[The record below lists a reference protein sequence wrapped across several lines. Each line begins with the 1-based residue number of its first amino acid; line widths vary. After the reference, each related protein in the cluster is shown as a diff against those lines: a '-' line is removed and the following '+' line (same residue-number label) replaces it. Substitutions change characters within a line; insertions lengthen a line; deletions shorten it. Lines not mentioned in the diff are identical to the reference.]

1 MPPPDQTKIAA
12 IILAAGNSSRMNGG
26 EQPKQLLE
34 FGGATLLRRAA
45 QTALAANFNRV
56 TIVLGANAARLRREV
71 EDLPVEI
78 ALNENWQSGMSSS
91 IKTGLA
97 ALAEDENAADAAIF
111 TLCDQPL
118 VSAELLRR
126 LGEIFASAGK
136 SIAACEYA
144 RTFGVPAVFARA
156 HFAELSNLRG
166 DEGAKKII
174 KKYIGETIFIF
185 APEATLDVD
194 TWRDYKKLK
203 QSSEKS

>member
-1 MPPPDQTKIAA
+1 MPPPEKPKIAA
-12 IILAAGNSSRMNGG
+12 IILAAGNSSRMNG

-45 QTALAANFNRV
+45 QTAIAANFNRV
-56 TIVLGANAARLRREV
+56 TIVLGANAARLLRQV

-91 IKTGLA
+91 IKAGLA
-97 ALAEDENAADAAIF
+97 ALAENENAADAAIF

-118 VSAELLRR
+118 VSAQLLRR
-126 LGEIFASAGK
+126 LGEIFARPGK
-136 SIAACEYA
+136 TIAACEYA
-144 RTFGVPAVFARA
+144 RTFGVPAVFARR

-174 KKYIGETIFIF
+174 KKYIGETIFIC
-185 APEATLDVD
+185 APEAAIDVD
-194 TWRDYKKLK
+194 TWRDYEKLK
-203 QSSEKS
+203 QAP